1 MQFNGKYL
9 YCVSKFIPTMNMKVN
24 KITAVKLLLSL
35 VIMVGFTSC
44 SKKSESKGGSRATG
58 WKINDKKGGF
68 QYASKFKKQAT

>member
-1 MQFNGKYL
+1 
-9 YCVSKFIPTMNMKVN
+9 MNMKVN

-58 WKINDKKGGF
+58 WKINDKKGWVLSSEIYGADNF
-68 QYASKFKKQAT
+68 EI